1 MGSQEPDGEGSNEMT
16 ATDSAF
22 LTRDTG
28 PAVEQEIARHMAT
41 KAIWAAPV
49 LVVLCGLTWGLDG
62 ALSSA
67 FAVGLVVVNFL
78 LSAALLGWAAR
89 ISLGLLMGAALG
101 GYLLRLG
108 LVSAAVL
115 LVKDMGWVQLWAL
128 GLTLIVTHLGLLLWE
143 LRYVSASLAFPGLK
157 PGTASRSTAMKETR
171 AR

>member
-1 MGSQEPDGEGSNEMT
+1 MGEEGLGVDVT
-16 ATDSAF
+16 PTPAGDTTF

-28 PAVEQEIARHMAT
+28 PAVEQEIARDMVGR
-41 KAIWAAPV
+41 AAWGGPV
-49 LVVLCGLTWGLDG
+49 LVGVCALAWGLDG

-108 LVSAAVL
+108 LISAAVL
-115 LVKDMGWVQLWAL
+115 LVKDQDWVELWSL

-143 LRYVSASLAFPGLK
+143 LRYVSASLAFPSLK
-157 PGTASRSTAMKETR
+157 PKEFR
-171 AR
+171 RP